1 MQYFQSCD
9 AQYIHIE
16 DVFFSV
22 FREQR
27 DSANMR
33 GSMAATSGG
42 IGSKG
47 IRTMAGANRSLICL
61 VAGLFTIG
69 VSNAAYANE
78 CFPGP
83 DFQPPPG
90 TRWQYQTDPAKNEP
104 CWYVEKLGSPS
115 KRQRE
120 IARSS
125 RSVRASSASE
135 KATIM
140 DAPRTEQREATP
152 TADPSPSIIT
162 WFWSAFS
169 NLTDSVSSYSPA
181 ETDQDTSSSA
191 TPTPKRRQNDSMAT
205 RKGVAGKSEQ
215 PSKVA
220 QRKPVREKRES
231 EGVQQ
236 RYSISAVAVLE
247 AAGDKPVPGVSKLVR
262 PDLQKTMEVVG
273 DKDVAAAPAEPQE
286 GWQRA
291 LYEEFLQWRVKQVM
305 P

>member
-1 MQYFQSCD
+1 
-9 AQYIHIE
+9 
-16 DVFFSV
+16 
-22 FREQR
+22 
-27 DSANMR
+27 
-33 GSMAATSGG
+33 MAATSGG
-42 IGSKG
+42 IGSRET
-47 IRTMAGANRSLICL
+47 RTMAGANRALICV

-90 TRWQYQTDPAKNEP
+90 TRWQHQTDPAKNET
-104 CWYVEKLGSPS
+104 CWYVEKLGAPS
-115 KRQRE
+115 KRHQRE

-125 RSVRASSASE
+125 RSVQASSASE
-135 KATIM
+135 KVSM
-140 DAPRTEQREATP
+140 DAPRAEQREATP
-152 TADPSPSIIT
+152 TVDPFPSIVT
-162 WFWSAFS
+162 WFWSTFFGP
-169 NLTDSVSSYSPA
+169 TDSVSSYAPA
-181 ETDQDTSSSA
+181 ETDRDASSI
-191 TPTPKRRQNDSMAT
+191 PTPAPKPRQSESIAT
-205 RKGVAGKSEQ
+205 RKGMAAKSEQ

-262 PDLQKTMEVVG
+262 QDLQKAMEVVG

-291 LYEEFLQWRVKQVM
+291 LYEEFIQWRLKQVM

>member
-1 MQYFQSCD
+1 MMY
-9 AQYIHIE
+9 
-16 DVFFSV
+16 FFSAL
-22 FREQR
+22 REQH

-47 IRTMAGANRSLICL
+47 IRIMAEANRSLICL

-69 VSNAAYANE
+69 MSNAAYPSE

-90 TRWQYQTDPAKNEP
+90 SRWQYRTDPAKNET
-104 CWYVEKLGSPS
+104 CWYVEKLGAPS
-115 KRQRE
+115 KRQKE
-120 IARSS
+120 VARSS
-125 RSVRASSASE
+125 RSVQASPASE
-135 KATIM
+135 KATIL
-140 DAPRTEQREATP
+140 DAPRTEEREVTP
-152 TADPSPSIIT
+152 TVDPFPSITT

-169 NLTDSVSSYSPA
+169 NLTGSVSSYAPA
-181 ETDQDTSSSA
+181 ETDQEPSGIP
-191 TPTPKRRQNDSMAT
+191 TPTPKPRQSESPAT
-205 RKGVAGKSEQ
+205 RKGVAGKSEQPSNKSEQ

-220 QRKPVREKRES
+220 QRKPVREQKES

-262 PDLQKTMEVVG
+262 QDLQKAMEVVG
-273 DKDVAAAPAEPQE
+273 DKDIAAAPAQPQE

-291 LYEEFLQWRVKQVM
+291 LYEEFLQWRIKQVM

>member
-1 MQYFQSCD
+1 
-9 AQYIHIE
+9 
-16 DVFFSV
+16 
-22 FREQR
+22 
-27 DSANMR
+27 
-33 GSMAATSGG
+33 
-42 IGSKG
+42 
-47 IRTMAGANRSLICL
+47 
-61 VAGLFTIG
+61 
-69 VSNAAYANE
+69 
-78 CFPGP
+78 
-83 DFQPPPG
+83 
-90 TRWQYQTDPAKNEP
+90 
-104 CWYVEKLGSPS
+104 
-115 KRQRE
+115 
-120 IARSS
+120 
-125 RSVRASSASE
+125 
-135 KATIM
+135 
-140 DAPRTEQREATP
+140 
-152 TADPSPSIIT
+152 
-162 WFWSAFS
+162 
-169 NLTDSVSSYSPA
+169 
-181 ETDQDTSSSA
+181 
-191 TPTPKRRQNDSMAT
+191 MAT